1 MKKFRLLITTIALST
16 MMSVTALA
24 GEWKQDSK
32 GWWYQNNDE
41 SYPVNCWQEINGKQY
56 YFNDSGYLLTN
67 TTTPDGKQVNS
78 NGELVSSLFDLNL
91 SKCHVTYL
99 KYEISTDSDGVPC
112 LILYYNF
119 TNTSS
124 ESQIVPFVTYIKAYQ
139 NGKEC
144 DLAFLKEINQ
154 ELENYGTSILPNTT
168 LTIAETFKISDKSPV
183 TLYIYDM
190 NLVKNGSA
198 NGYQPTVIT
207 LNLQ

>member
-1 MKKFRLLITTIALST
+1 MKKLRLLITTIALST
-16 MMSVTALA
+16 IMSVTALA

-91 SKCHVTYL
+91 SKCHVTYA

-124 ESQIVPFVTYIKAYQ
+124 EFQIVPFVTYIEAYQ

-154 ELENYGTSILPNTT
+154 ELENYGTSISPNTT
-168 LTIAETFKISDKSPV
+168 LTIAETFKISDKSPI

-190 NLVKNGSA
+190 NLIKNGSA
-198 NGYQPTVIT
+198 NGYQPTIVT

>member
-1 MKKFRLLITTIALST
+1 MKKLRLLITTIALST

-78 NGELVSSLFDLNL
+78 NGELVSSLFDINL
-91 SKCHVTYL
+91 SKCHITYA

-119 TNTSS
+119 MNTSS
-124 ESQIVPFVTYIKAYQ
+124 ETQIVPFVTYIEAYQ

-144 DLAFLKEINQ
+144 DLAFLNEINQ
-154 ELENYGTSILPNTT
+154 ELENYGTSISPNTT
-168 LTIAETFKISDKSPV
+168 LTIAQSFKINDKSPI

-190 NLVKNGSA
+190 NLINIGSA
-198 NGYQPTVIT
+198 NGYQPTVVT